1 MGCSMSEEAPD
12 GLRQPVFPKEVLGTV
27 IRHVHVPRVSYETY
41 AAAQEIVRDRFR
53 RKTRWREMPREMIAG
68 LIVTA
73 CIFGLIKIY
82 NLPDLS
88 PVLFCLILFLTFTVY
103 SVLRYRK
110 LINRNIFES
119 GLYDDMTIFFGEKGI
134 LLVSKIYVQF
144 FAWKMVESV
153 TKSKTGILIVTQSY
167 VLAIIPESHLG
178 LIPDRDAILA
188 FVEEKI
194 GSAANTKGS
203 SRSGKG

>member
-1 MGCSMSEEAPD
+1 MSEEAPE
-12 GLRQPVFPKEVLGTV
+12 GLRQPVFPKEISGRI

-41 AAAQEIVRDRFR
+41 AAAQGIVRDRFR
-53 RKTRWREMPREMIAG
+53 RKTRWKEMPREMIACLFVSIG
-68 LIVTA
+68 AAALIE
-73 CIFGLIKIY
+73 IY
-82 NLPDLS
+82 NLTDFAL
-88 PVLFCLILFLTFTVY
+88 VFICLIVY
-103 SVLRYRK
+103 LSSNLYEAMRYRK
-110 LINRNIFES
+110 LIDRKIFES
-119 GLYDDMTIFFGEKGI
+119 GLYNDLTIAFGEKGI
-134 LLVSKIYVQF
+134 LLESKDCVQF

-188 FVEEKI
+188 FVEKEI
-194 GSAANTKGS
+194 GSAANSKGT